1 MISKVII
8 GRTFG
13 CCSYVMKKEGA
24 EILFS
29 NGIRHDS
36 ISNAVKDFEAI
47 RNLRPTLK
55 NVVIHSSVS
64 FAYEDKQHVTND
76 LMIEIGMKF
85 QKRLGLSEF
94 QTICVRHHDAKHEH
108 FHLIIN
114 RVGYNR
120 EVASDHFIKNRAART
135 CDELEVEYGLTV
147 ARGHGI
153 STSIKHR
160 DKHKDKIKELIKS
173 EIHSG
178 LRSGI
183 TTLEMLTNFL
193 AKQGIEMRV
202 QYQSTGR
209 VNGLSFKK
217 ENIALK
223 GSEIDKAFSYKRLSK
238 QLNLSVQI
246 PSHIE
251 NKLNTNKQLDYER

>member
-1 MISKVII
+1 
-8 GRTFG
+8 
-13 CCSYVMKKEGA
+13 MKKEGA
-24 EILFS
+24 EILYS
-29 NGIRHDS
+29 NGVRQDS
-36 ISNAVKDFEAI
+36 IANTVKDFQTI
-47 RNLRPTLK
+47 RNLRQTLK

-76 LMIEIGMKF
+76 VMIEIGMKL

-94 QTICVRHHDAKHEH
+94 QTLCVRHHDAKHEH

-114 RVGYNR
+114 RVGFNG
-120 EVASDHFIKNRAART
+120 EVASDQFIKNRAARA
-135 CDELEVEYGLTV
+135 CDELEIEYGLTV

-173 EIHSG
+173 EIHNG
-178 LRSGI
+178 LRSGV
-183 TTLEMLTNFL
+183 TTLEMLTNYL

-238 QLNLSVQI
+238 QLNLGVQI
-246 PSHIE
+246 SSHIE
-251 NKLNTNKQLDYER
+251 NKINKNQQLDYER